1 MMWSDPGLWLIP
13 DSGWSSATDPTLG
26 KLIITLSRIEMMCS
40 HDMFQPG
47 SLETF
52 RKVPTTLLY
61 DDKGQVLAWGLEAKN
76 ASPFPG
82 AVKCEWF
89 VSIHVVKLA
98 SEE

>member
-1 MMWSDPGLWLIP
+1 
-13 DSGWSSATDPTLG
+13 
-26 KLIITLSRIEMMCS
+26 MMCA
-40 HDMFQPG
+40 HDLLQPG

-82 AVKCEWF
+82 AVKCEWS
-89 VSIHVVKLA
+89 VSIYIPKLG